1 MKDKSTENCS
11 LTVTEGWSKTSRL
24 FHSRVRIAN
33 DVMKL
38 WSFPPLGC
46 GHFCGHSCLGM

>member
-1 MKDKSTENCS
+1 MKDKSTENCW
-11 LTVTEGWSKTSRL
+11 LTEGWSKTSRL

-38 WSFPPLGC
+38 WSFHLWAVDT
-46 GHFCGHSCLGM
+46 FVVILV